1 MIGEVIKTVS
11 KKNTRKK
18 ATPRTKKGPRK
29 GKKNPRRRQLHHWCI
44 KMFITPSGRKFNYQ
58 KKKVKHG

>member
-1 MIGEVIKTVS
+1 MKGEVIRMVS

-29 GKKNPRRRQLHHWCI
+29 GKKTPRRR
-44 KMFITPSGRKFNYQ
+44 
-58 KKKVKHG
+58 

>member
-1 MIGEVIKTVS
+1 MKGEVIRTVS

-29 GKKNPRRRQLHHWCI
+29 RKKNPRRR
-44 KMFITPSGRKFNYQ
+44 
-58 KKKVKHG
+58 